1 MKRTTLLYPFV
12 LALVIAGTVYAD
24 QDPTIVFYD
33 KFIEV
38 SSNAKSLDDIK
49 PYLSSSNLSQMN
61 DISKED
67 EQMFL
72 EIIKE
77 MRASMKR
84 KSITSKVEGDKAI
97 LTIEAIGTEDISDIE
112 VTVTLVKESGDWKV
126 ESEDFTSSVVV
137 E

>member
-97 LTIEAIGTEDISDIE
+97 
-112 VTVTLVKESGDWKV
+112 
-126 ESEDFTSSVVV
+126 
-137 E
+137 

>member
-1 MKRTTLLYPFV
+1 MKIITIPYTLV
-12 LALVIAGTVYAD
+12 LALVIAATVYAD

-49 PYLSSSNLSQMN
+49 PYLSSSNLSQMD

-77 MRASMKR
+77 MRAGMKR

-97 LTIEAIGTEDISDIE
+97 LNVEAVGVEDNSDIE
-112 VTVTLVKESGDWKV
+112 GIVTLVKEDGEWKV
-126 ESEDFTSSVVV
+126 ESEDFTSNVVV